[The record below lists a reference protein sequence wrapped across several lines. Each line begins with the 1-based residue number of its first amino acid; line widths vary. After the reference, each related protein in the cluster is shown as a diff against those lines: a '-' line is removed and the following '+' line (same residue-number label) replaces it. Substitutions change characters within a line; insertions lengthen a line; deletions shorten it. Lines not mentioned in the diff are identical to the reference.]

1 MNFLENNFKWF
12 FAFLALI
19 IIYKFLK
26 DYLSHQNNNKFL
38 SRNDSIKS
46 DVLKIKL
53 QAYERLALFLE
64 RISLT
69 NLLTRVH
76 PISSK
81 KEDYQY
87 LLTQTIEQE
96 FEHNISQQIYVSE
109 ECWHFILTAKNS
121 NIQYIRNCDISN
133 STLTADNFRELVLTK
148 TIKETSSTSIALSF
162 LKNEV
167 NKFTSL

>member
-1 MNFLENNFKWF
+1 MDFLENNFKWF
-12 FAFLALI
+12 FAFLALV

-26 DYLSHQNNNKFL
+26 DYLSYQNKNKFL

-46 DVLKIKL
+46 DILKVKL

-69 NLLTRVH
+69 NLLTRVP
-76 PISSK
+76 PISTE

-87 LLTQTIEQE
+87 LLIQTIEQE
-96 FEHNISQQIYVSE
+96 FEHNMLQQIYVSE
-109 ECWHFILTAKNS
+109 ECWNIILTAKNS
-121 NIQYIRNCDISN
+121 NIQYIRNCDTSN
-133 STLTADNFRELVLTK
+133 NTLTADKFRELVLTM
-148 TIKETSSTSIALSF
+148 TINDTSSSGVALSY

-167 NKFTSL
+167 SKLTSL

>member
-1 MNFLENNFKWF
+1 MDFLKNNFKWF
-12 FAFLALI
+12 FAFLALV

-26 DYLSHQNNNKFL
+26 DYLSYQNKNKFL

-46 DVLKIKL
+46 DILKVKL

-69 NLLTRVH
+69 NLLTRVP
-76 PISSK
+76 PISTK

-87 LLTQTIEQE
+87 LLIQTIEQE
-96 FEHNISQQIYVSE
+96 FEHNMLQQIYVSE
-109 ECWHFILTAKNS
+109 ECWNIILTAKNS
-121 NIQYIRNCDISN
+121 NIQYIRNCDTSN
-133 STLTADNFRELVLTK
+133 NTLTADKFRELVLTM
-148 TIKETSSTSIALSF
+148 TINDTSSSGVALSY

-167 NKFTSL
+167 SKLTSL

>member
-53 QAYERLALFLE
+53 QACERLALFLE

-109 ECWHFILTAKNS
+109 ECWHIILTAKNS

-133 STLTADNFRELVLTK
+133 TSLTADNFRELVLTK

>member
-1 MNFLENNFKWF
+1 
-12 FAFLALI
+12 
-19 IIYKFLK
+19 
-26 DYLSHQNNNKFL
+26 LSHQNNNKFR
-38 SRNDSIKS
+38 SRNDSIKC

-76 PISSK
+76 PISTK

-87 LLTQTIEQE
+87 LLTQTVVQE

-109 ECWHFILTAKNS
+109 ECWNIILTAMNS
-121 NIQYIRNCDISN
+121 NIQYIRNCDSSN
-133 STLTADNFRELVLTK
+133 NILTADNFRELVLTK
-148 TIKETSSTSIALSF
+148 TIKDTSSTGIALSF

>member
-1 MNFLENNFKWF
+1 MDFLENNFKWF

-19 IIYKFLK
+19 IIYKLLK
-26 DYLSHQNNNKFL
+26 DYLRHQNNNKFL
-38 SRNDSIKS
+38 SGNDSIKS

-133 STLTADNFRELVLTK
+133 TTLTADNFRELVLTR

>member
-1 MNFLENNFKWF
+1 MDFLENNFKWF
-12 FAFLALI
+12 FAFVAI
-19 IIYKFLK
+19 ILIYKFLRE
-26 DYLSHQNNNKFL
+26 YLSHQNNNKFL

-46 DVLKIKL
+46 DILKIKL

-76 PISSK
+76 PISTK

-109 ECWHFILTAKNS
+109 ECWNIILTAKNS
-121 NIQYIRNCDISN
+121 NIQYIRNCDSSN
-133 STLTADNFRELVLTK
+133 TILTADNFRELLLTK
-148 TIKETSSTSIALSF
+148 TIKETASTGIALSF

>member
-12 FAFLALI
+12 FAFIALI

-87 LLTQTIEQE
+87 LLTQTIEQ
-96 FEHNISQQIYVSE
+96 
-109 ECWHFILTAKNS
+109 
-121 NIQYIRNCDISN
+121 
-133 STLTADNFRELVLTK
+133 
-148 TIKETSSTSIALSF
+148 
-162 LKNEV
+162 
-167 NKFTSL
+167 

>member
-1 MNFLENNFKWF
+1 MDFLENNFKWF
-12 FAFLALI
+12 FAFLALV

-26 DYLSHQNNNKFL
+26 DYLSYQNKNKFL

-46 DVLKIKL
+46 DILKVKL

-69 NLLTRVH
+69 NLLTRVP
-76 PISSK
+76 PISTK

-87 LLTQTIEQE
+87 LLIQTIEQE
-96 FEHNISQQIYVSE
+96 FEHNMLQQIYVSE
-109 ECWHFILTAKNS
+109 ECWNIILTAKNS
-121 NIQYIRNCDISN
+121 NIQYIRNCDTSN
-133 STLTADNFRELVLTK
+133 NTLTADKFRELVLTM
-148 TIKETSSTSIALSF
+148 TINDTSSSVVALSY

-167 NKFTSL
+167 SKLTSL

>member
-1 MNFLENNFKWF
+1 MRISAGAF
-12 FAFLALI
+12 FAFLALV

-26 DYLSHQNNNKFL
+26 DYLSYQNKNKFL

-46 DVLKIKL
+46 DILKVKL

-69 NLLTRVH
+69 NLLTRVP
-76 PISSK
+76 PISTK

-87 LLTQTIEQE
+87 LLIQTIEQE
-96 FEHNISQQIYVSE
+96 FEHNMLQQIYVSE
-109 ECWHFILTAKNS
+109 ECWNIILTAKNS
-121 NIQYIRNCDISN
+121 NIQYIRNCDTSN
-133 STLTADNFRELVLTK
+133 NTLTADKFRELVLTM
-148 TIKETSSTSIALSF
+148 TINDTSSSGVALSY

-167 NKFTSL
+167 SKLTSL

>member
-1 MNFLENNFKWF
+1 MDFLENNFKWF
-12 FAFLALI
+12 FAFLALV

-26 DYLSHQNNNKFL
+26 DYLSYQNKNKFL

-46 DVLKIKL
+46 DILKVKL

-69 NLLTRVH
+69 NLLTRVP
-76 PISSK
+76 PISTK

-87 LLTQTIEQE
+87 LLIQTIEQE
-96 FEHNISQQIYVSE
+96 FEHNMLQQIYVSE
-109 ECWHFILTAKNS
+109 ECWNIILTAKNS
-121 NIQYIRNCDISN
+121 NIQYIRNCDTSN
-133 STLTADNFRELVLTK
+133 NTLTADKFRELVLTM
-148 TIKETSSTSIALSF
+148 TINDTSSSGVALSY

-167 NKFTSL
+167 SKLTTL

>member
-1 MNFLENNFKWF
+1 MDFLENNFKWF
-12 FAFLALI
+12 FAFLALV

-26 DYLSHQNNNKFL
+26 DYLSYQNKNKFL

-46 DVLKIKL
+46 DILKVKL

-69 NLLTRVH
+69 NLLTRVP
-76 PISSK
+76 PISTK

-87 LLTQTIEQE
+87 LLIQIIEQE
-96 FEHNISQQIYVSE
+96 FEHNMLQQIYVSE
-109 ECWHFILTAKNS
+109 ECWNIILTAKNS
-121 NIQYIRNCDISN
+121 NIQYIRNCDTSN
-133 STLTADNFRELVLTK
+133 NTLTADKFRELVLTM
-148 TIKETSSTSIALSF
+148 TINDTSSSGVALSY

-167 NKFTSL
+167 SKLTSL

>member
-133 STLTADNFRELVLTK
+133 TTSTSDNFRELLFTK
-148 TIKETSSTSIALSF
+148 TIKESSSTSIALSF

>member
-1 MNFLENNFKWF
+1 MDFLENNFKWF
-12 FAFLALI
+12 FAFLALV

-26 DYLSHQNNNKFL
+26 DYLSYQNKNKFL

-46 DVLKIKL
+46 DILKVKL

-69 NLLTRVH
+69 NLLTRVP
-76 PISSK
+76 PISTK

-87 LLTQTIEQE
+87 LLIQTIEQE
-96 FEHNISQQIYVSE
+96 FEHNMLQQIYVSE
-109 ECWHFILTAKNS
+109 ECWNIILTAKNS
-121 NIQYIRNCDISN
+121 NIQYIRNCDTSN
-133 STLTADNFRELVLTK
+133 NTLTADKFRELVLTM
-148 TIKETSSTSIALSF
+148 TINDTSSSGVALSY

-167 NKFTSL
+167 SKLTSL

>member
-1 MNFLENNFKWF
+1 MDFLENNFKWF
-12 FAFLALI
+12 FAFLALV

-26 DYLSHQNNNKFL
+26 YYLSYQNKNKFL

-46 DVLKIKL
+46 DILKVKL

-69 NLLTRVH
+69 NLLTRVP
-76 PISSK
+76 PISTK

-87 LLTQTIEQE
+87 LLIQTIEQE
-96 FEHNISQQIYVSE
+96 FEHNMLQQIYVSE
-109 ECWHFILTAKNS
+109 ECWNIILTAKNS
-121 NIQYIRNCDISN
+121 NIQYIRNCDTSN
-133 STLTADNFRELVLTK
+133 NTLTADKFRELVLTM
-148 TIKETSSTSIALSF
+148 TINDTSSSGVALSY

-167 NKFTSL
+167 SKLTSL

>member
-1 MNFLENNFKWF
+1 MDFLENNFKWF
-12 FAFLALI
+12 FAFVAI
-19 IIYKFLK
+19 ILIYKFLRE
-26 DYLSHQNNNKFL
+26 YLSYQNNNKFL

-46 DVLKIKL
+46 DILKIKL

-76 PISSK
+76 PISTK

-109 ECWHFILTAKNS
+109 ECWNIILTAKNS
-121 NIQYIRNCDISN
+121 NIQYIRNCDSSN
-133 STLTADNFRELVLTK
+133 TILTADNFRELVLTK
-148 TIKETSSTSIALSF
+148 TIKETSSTGIALSF
-162 LKNEV
+162 LKNEF

>member
-1 MNFLENNFKWF
+1 MDFLENNFKWF
-12 FAFLALI
+12 FAFVAI
-19 IIYKFLK
+19 ILIYKFLRE
-26 DYLSHQNNNKFL
+26 YLSHQNNNKLL

-46 DVLKIKL
+46 DILKIKL

-76 PISSK
+76 PISTK

-109 ECWHFILTAKNS
+109 ECWNIILTAMNS
-121 NIQYIRNCDISN
+121 NIQYIRNCDSSN
-133 STLTADNFRELVLTK
+133 NILTADNFRELVLTK
-148 TIKETSSTSIALSF
+148 TIKDTSSTGIALSF

>member
-1 MNFLENNFKWF
+1 MDFLENNFKWF
-12 FAFLALI
+12 FAFLALV

-26 DYLSHQNNNKFL
+26 DYLSYQNKNKFL

-46 DVLKIKL
+46 DILKVKL

-69 NLLTRVH
+69 NLLTRVP
-76 PISSK
+76 PISTK

-87 LLTQTIEQE
+87 LLIQTIEQE
-96 FEHNISQQIYVSE
+96 FEHNMLQQIYVSE
-109 ECWHFILTAKNS
+109 ECWNIILTAKIS
-121 NIQYIRNCDISN
+121 NIQYIRNCDTSN
-133 STLTADNFRELVLTK
+133 NTLTADKFRELVLTM
-148 TIKETSSTSIALSF
+148 TINDTSSSGVALSY

-167 NKFTSL
+167 SKLTSL

>member
-12 FAFLALI
+12 FAFLALV

-26 DYLSHQNNNKFL
+26 DYLSYQNKNKFL

-46 DVLKIKL
+46 DILKVKL

-69 NLLTRVH
+69 NLLTRVP
-76 PISSK
+76 PISTK

-87 LLTQTIEQE
+87 LLIQTIEQE
-96 FEHNISQQIYVSE
+96 FEHNMLQQIYVSE
-109 ECWHFILTAKNS
+109 ECWNIILTAKNS
-121 NIQYIRNCDISN
+121 NIQYIRNCDTSN
-133 STLTADNFRELVLTK
+133 NTLTADKFRELVLTM
-148 TIKETSSTSIALSF
+148 TINDTSSSGVALSY

-167 NKFTSL
+167 SKLTSL

>member
-133 STLTADNFRELVLTK
+133 TTSTADNFRELLLTK

-167 NKFTSL
+167 NKFTSS

>member
-1 MNFLENNFKWF
+1 MDFLESNFKWF
-12 FAFLALI
+12 FAFVAI
-19 IIYKFLK
+19 ILIYKFLRE
-26 DYLSHQNNNKFL
+26 YLSHQNNNKFL

-46 DVLKIKL
+46 DILKIKL

-76 PISSK
+76 PISTK

-109 ECWHFILTAKNS
+109 ECWNIILTAKNS
-121 NIQYIRNCDISN
+121 NIQYIRNCDSSN
-133 STLTADNFRELVLTK
+133 TILTADNFRELVLTK
-148 TIKETSSTSIALSF
+148 TIKETSSTGIALSY